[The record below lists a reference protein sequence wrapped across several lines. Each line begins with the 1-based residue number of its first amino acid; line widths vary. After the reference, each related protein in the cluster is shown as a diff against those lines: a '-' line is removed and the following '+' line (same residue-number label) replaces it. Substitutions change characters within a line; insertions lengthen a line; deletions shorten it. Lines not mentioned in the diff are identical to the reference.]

1 MQKDSFTYH
10 NNLNAF
16 KTIFHTE
23 GLIGFYQGYIAAS
36 FGIVIYHGCSFF
48 VFTKLKEKVKQ
59 IWPNSYS
66 KWYVDFSIGAISAVG
81 QLVAYPFD
89 IVRKRMQGQKLLY
102 QKKEIQI
109 LSNYKR
115 LISDIYNKEGGVIGF
130 YKGIS
135 LNMIKAPI
143 SLATVWTVKNYLNRM
158 LDKSYDL

>member
-1 MQKDSFTYH
+1 
-10 NNLNAF
+10 
-16 KTIFHTE
+16 
-23 GLIGFYQGYIAAS
+23 
-36 FGIVIYHGCSFF
+36 
-48 VFTKLKEKVKQ
+48 
-59 IWPNSYS
+59 
-66 KWYVDFSIGAISAVG
+66 
-81 QLVAYPFD
+81 
-89 IVRKRMQGQKLLY
+89 
-102 QKKEIQI
+102 